1 MVDFDDRHAQLV
13 VRELVK
19 AKVTPFL
26 GAGANLC
33 GRPRDSSWEPGVPWF
48 PSGAELSRHLAHRFR
63 YEGDTPDDL
72 MAVATYGEAY
82 YRRAELYRELRDVF
96 DQDVP
101 PTSLHRFLARSARLA
116 RESDSRPALIV
127 TTNYDALLERAL
139 NDEGETY
146 NVVAYVADGPDAG
159 KFRHYR
165 PDGER
170 VLLRDPRRSQA
181 KLPWLDE
188 QTTILKIHGTF
199 DPNDQE
205 LDSYVISENQ
215 YIEYLTTDI
224 WDAIPLALI
233 ARMKDTHLLFLG
245 YAMRDWNLMV
255 VLKRL
260 RLLPPSY
267 RAWAVQLNQTPL
279 DAKRWDERETESFDV
294 DLNEYVDALAVKLA
308 ELD

>member
-1 MVDFDDRHAQLV
+1 MDDFDRHAQRV
-13 VRELVK
+13 VRGLVK
-19 AKVTPFL
+19 GRVTPFL

-33 GRPRDSSWEPGVPWF
+33 GRPRDSSWALGVPWF
-48 PSGAELSRHLAHRFR
+48 PSGAELSRHLADTLG
-63 YEGDTPDDL
+63 YEGDNPHDL

-82 YRRAELYRELRDVF
+82 YGRASLYRELRHVF
-96 DQDVP
+96 DQDVA
-101 PTSLHRFLARSARLA
+101 PTSLHEFLARCAWLA
-116 RESDSRPALIV
+116 RERNSRPALIV

-139 NDEGETY
+139 DSFGETY

-170 VLLRDPRRSQA
+170 VLLTAPRRCKA
-181 KLPWLDE
+181 IVPWLDE
-188 QTTILKIHGTF
+188 RTTILKIHGTF
-199 DPNDQE
+199 DPNDE
-205 LDSYVISENQ
+205 LADSYVISENQ

-224 WDAIPLALI
+224 WDAIPLALR
-233 ARMKDTHLLFLG
+233 ARMSDTHLLFLG

-260 RLLPPSY
+260 SLLPPRYS
-267 RAWAVQLNQTPL
+267 AWAVQLNQTPL
-279 DAKRWDERETESFDV
+279 DVRRWQERETESLDV
-294 DLNEYVDALAVKLA
+294 DLNEYVDALAAKLA